1 MSMQMGWRIVAG
13 CFRVGG
19 FYVTTFVYRDFRLR
33 VQRHREAG
41 FSPIVVGPMYLHTR
55 KDKADHAQALALM
68 AVRDPRLRGAVR
80 AGLQAYVLYAAL
92 ARLG

>member
-1 MSMQMGWRIVAG
+1 MTA
-13 CFRVGG
+13 
-19 FYVTTFVYRDFRLR
+19 FVYRDFRLQ

-68 AVRDPRLRGAVR
+68 AVREPRLREVVSVSV
-80 AGLQAYVLYAAL
+80 QACSMQRLHRL
-92 ARLG
+92 ADRTAQ